1 MLALLKLN
9 RLNKLMAQYTSLKNE
24 ALQLMQS
31 GDLHNYILKLE
42 QASKVRNMYMNTA
55 KMRV

>member
-9 RLNKLMAQYTSLKNE
+9 RLKKLMAQYNNLKQE
-24 ALQLMQS
+24 ALNLMQN

-42 QASKVRNMYMNTA
+42 QAQKVRSMYLNTA
-55 KMRV
+55 KMRM